1 MRIIEAIFQ
10 SYLDEIENKP
20 YEEND
25 NIDINLTEKD
35 EELIDMFKK
44 PAIVPKQDRITVDKG
59 NIYLTFKNHIP
70 IYYVVYEVFEEGI
83 FEVLKA
89 TTWIEL
95 TNHED
100 YIISVNGE
108 TLAIEIW
115 NNFYLKEDDIKNSV
129 FIGKILEEDMEII
142 KSYKSGLLEEL
153 PLEKRGVYSVNPTSY
168 QQLFHKKE
176 SEIVREYKFFIF
188 EEDENW
194 DNVISVD
201 TTKHDDI
208 KFSLAASVEKTTA
221 RGDAFVLEKD
231 VENKLIVMHIL
242 EEELLNK
249 SVVLRILGEDYK
261 IEELPDTIYI
271 QPSDDVENIDLEE
284 FAKKISIEVIQ

>member
-35 EELIDMFKK
+35 KELIDMFKK

-59 NIYLTFKNHIP
+59 SIYLTFKNHIP

-208 KFSLAASVEKTTA
+208 KFALAASVEKTTA